1 MDKEKILIVE
11 DDKITSR
18 IIKRI
23 LENKGYYITSIVDTS
38 DKLIN
43 SIDSERPDLILM
55 DIVIKGET
63 NGIESARIIKD
74 RYEIPVIYLTS
85 DSSDQTI
92 ERAKH
97 TEPFGYLIKPLNE
110 KILLT
115 TIELAIQKQ
124 HIHNRKILEALRRA
138 NDELEQRVKVR
149 TQELE
154 KANEELKKEIWHRE
168 LAEDNLKK
176 SERLAMI
183 GKMSAVLAHEIRN
196 PLNSIKINTDILSE
210 VETLSDNN
218 KRRVQI
224 IQKEVNRLDSLV
236 KEVLMFSR
244 QSTPVMTSFNIKNFL
259 DGLIS
264 QIKPQENN
272 LQVEIRNEAE
282 DMEIKGDVEKLKQ
295 VFLNILINAAEA
307 VPENGEIRISTE
319 LKKEKIDILV
329 ADNGYGIEYPDRIF
343 EPFFTTKSMGTG
355 LGLAVSQNI
364 IEQHKGQLYIKSS
377 KPGETIF
384 CISLPIK

>member
-1 MDKEKILIVE
+1 MEREKILIVE
-11 DDKITSR
+11 DDLITSR

-23 LENKGYYITSIVDTS
+23 LENKGYNISAIVDTS
-38 DKLIN
+38 DKILT
-43 SIDSERPDLILM
+43 SIEDMRPDLILM
-55 DIVIKGET
+55 DIVIKGEM

-92 ERAKH
+92 ERAKD

-124 HIHNRKILEALRRA
+124 NFHNKKILETLRQA
-138 NDELEQRVKVR
+138 NDELEQRVKDR

-154 KANEELKKEIWHRE
+154 KANEELKKEIWHRQ

-210 VETLSDNN
+210 VVTLSDNN
-218 KRRVQI
+218 KRRIEI

-244 QSTPVMTSFNIKNFL
+244 QSPPILSSFNLKSFL
-259 DGLIS
+259 DGIIS
-264 QIKPQENN
+264 QIKPEENN
-272 LQVEIRNEAE
+272 IQVAIRNESA

-295 VFLNILINAAEA
+295 VFLNIIINAIEA
-307 VPENGEIRISTE
+307 VPESGEIRIASE
-319 LKKEKIDILV
+319 INEGRIDILV
-329 ADNGYGIEYPDRIF
+329 IDNGYGIEFPDRVF

-364 IEQHKGQLYIKSS
+364 IEHHNGQLYIKSS
-377 KPGETIF
+377 TPGETIF

>member
-11 DDKITSR
+11 DDMITSR

-38 DKLIN
+38 DKIIN
-43 SIDSERPDLILM
+43 SIEVERPDLILM

-92 ERAKH
+92 ERAKD

-124 HIHNRKILEALRRA
+124 NFHNKKILETLRQA
-138 NDELEQRVKVR
+138 NDELEKRVKDR

-210 VETLSDNN
+210 VESLSDNN
-218 KRRVQI
+218 KRRIQI

-244 QSTPVMTSFNIKNFL
+244 QSTPLMTSFRIKNFL

-264 QIKPQENN
+264 QIKPDENQM
-272 LQVEIRNEAE
+272 QVEIRNEAA
-282 DMEIKGDVEKLKQ
+282 DIEIRGDVEKLKQ
-295 VFLNILINAAEA
+295 VFLNIIINAIDA
-307 VPENGEIRISTE
+307 VPENGEIRIATE
-319 LKKEKIDILV
+319 VNEDRIEILV
-329 ADNGYGIEYPDRIF
+329 IDNGYGIEYPDRVF

-364 IEQHKGQLYIKSS
+364 IEQHNGQLYIKSS
-377 KPGETIF
+377 TPGETIF